1 MILQLREIPN
11 EILFLRRLQT
21 EKKDETFR
29 KLLVSK
35 DGSPAV
41 RIDEEI
47 KTSKFMNG
55 NEKLLKRFIE
65 LFIIVRLTLLENNDV
80 HHVITY
86 FVGIHRKGL

>member
-21 EKKDETFR
+21 EKKDETFP

>member
-11 EILFLRRLQT
+11 EIVFLRRLQT
-21 EKKDETFR
+21 EKKDETFC

-47 KTSKFMNG
+47 KTSTFMNG

-65 LFIIVRLTLLENNDV
+65 LFIIIRLTLLENNDV